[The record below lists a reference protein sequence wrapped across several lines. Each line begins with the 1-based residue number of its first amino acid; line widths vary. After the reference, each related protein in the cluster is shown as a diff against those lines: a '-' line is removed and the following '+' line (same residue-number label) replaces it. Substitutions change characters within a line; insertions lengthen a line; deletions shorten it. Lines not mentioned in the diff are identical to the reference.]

1 MATKKPKP
9 QRRGLDAILG
19 NIDVSTIN
27 SAEDTS
33 SEKTSTVTAAIGM
46 VPVADIQANPFQ
58 PRKEF
63 DGQALEELSQ
73 SIREQG
79 VITPVTVRRMPDGKY
94 QLIAGERRFRA
105 SQMAGLTE
113 IPAYI
118 RVATDGQ
125 MMEMA
130 LVENIQR
137 ENLNAMEIAFSYNAL
152 IEECQLTHEQ
162 LSQRV
167 GKDRSTIT
175 NYLRLLGLPAETQ
188 LALSTGQIT
197 MAHARALAAV
207 EDTERH
213 LAILHDIVNRHL
225 SVHQTEQMVK
235 ADKQEHQKKMSART
249 PGRTACDTQ
258 RRPVAAAPAAPVGGR
273 DQALAPRKGHPHH
286 PLQQRRRLRPHHQT
300 AGSVTRCPG

>member
-1 MATKKPKP
+1 MASKKPLIP
-9 QRRGLDAILG
+9 GRGLDAILG
-19 NIDVSTIN
+19 NIDVENLNGTAS
-27 SAEDTS
+27 D
-33 SEKTSTVTAAIGM
+33 VTAAISM
-46 VPVADIQANPFQ
+46 VPIDDIETNPFQ

-63 DGQALEELSQ
+63 DDTALQELAQ

-79 VITPVTVRRMPDGKY
+79 IITPITVRRMPDGKY

-105 SQMAGLTE
+105 SQLAGLTE
-113 IPAYI
+113 LPAYI

-137 ENLNAMEIAFSYNAL
+137 ENLNAMEIALSYNAL

-175 NYLRLLGLPAETQ
+175 NYLRLLNLPAETQ
-188 LALSTGQIT
+188 LALSSGQIS
-197 MAHARALAAV
+197 MAHARALINV
-207 EDTERH
+207 DDPERH

-225 SVHQTEQMVK
+225 SVHQTEQLVK
-235 ADKQEHQKKMSART
+235 ANKQPARQPLTAKPELPTTHSAAQSQLRQT
-249 PGRTACDTQ
+249 LQSDVEIKRS
-258 RRPVAAAPAAPVGGR
+258 RRG
-273 DQALAPRKGHPHH
+273 KGTLTIHFNNDEDFDRIMKLLDPH
-286 PLQQRRRLRPHHQT
+286 
-300 AGSVTRCPG
+300 V